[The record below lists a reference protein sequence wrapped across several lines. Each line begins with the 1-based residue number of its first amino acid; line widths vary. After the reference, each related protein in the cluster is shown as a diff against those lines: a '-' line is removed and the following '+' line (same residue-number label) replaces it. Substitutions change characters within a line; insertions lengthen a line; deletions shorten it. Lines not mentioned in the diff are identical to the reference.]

1 MIGTVGYCAGGSL
14 WVTIPFFSIAAVGT
28 TLFNNSN
35 SGVLGSNPSSALKMM
50 FRSSGLGTFCGAFLP
65 TSMGL
70 LISNGIERRISIILA
85 TRKYCC

>member
-50 FRSSGLGTFCGAFLP
+50 FRS
-65 TSMGL
+65 
-70 LISNGIERRISIILA
+70 
-85 TRKYCC
+85 